1 MTRGRTLLVDDDPD
15 LLRLMSIRM
24 KAAGFEVSAVE
35 SGEKALAKLQVV
47 RPDVVITDLRMDG
60 MDGLELF
67 RTIHDINPTIPVI
80 ILTAHGTIP
89 EAVEATK
96 KGVFSFLSKPFD
108 GKELIE
114 HVDKALQMS
123 GGFKQQP
130 QTEDDAE
137 WRSAILTRSPLMEDL
152 LQQARMIAQ
161 QDISVFIHGPSGS
174 GKELIA
180 NAIHKASPRR
190 EKPFVAINCSAIPE
204 ALLESELFGH
214 RKGSFTGAIKD
225 HKGLFLSASGG
236 TLLLDEIGDMPL
248 ALQAKLLRVLQ
259 ENTVRPI
266 GGNDD
271 IDIDVRVISATHKD
285 LDKAMAEGTFRED
298 LYYRLNVVSLEL
310 PPLNKRREDIPLLAQ
325 HFLKNIALKSKKELS
340 AFSDEAMEL
349 LVGAS
354 WPGNIR
360 QLLNVVEQVA
370 VLTTTP
376 IIPDSLVQ
384 RALKN
389 PAQKIMSYAEAK
401 SRFERQYLCQ
411 LLQIT
416 SGKVSQAARLAKRNR
431 TEFYRLLSRHNI
443 DPAFFKSND
452 SAESESP

>member
-1 MTRGRTLLVDDDPD
+1 MARGRTLLVDDDPD

-24 KAAGFEVSAVE
+24 KAAGFEVTAAE

-60 MDGLELF
+60 MDGLQLF
-67 RTIHDINPTIPVI
+67 NVIHDINPSIPVI

-114 HVDKALQMS
+114 QVDKALQMS
-123 GGFKQQP
+123 GGFKP
-130 QTEDDAE
+130 ETETEENSE
-137 WRSAILTRSPLMEDL
+137 WRSAIITRSTLMEDI
-152 LQQARMIAQ
+152 LQQVRMIAQ

-180 NAIHKASPRR
+180 DAIHKASPRKD
-190 EKPFVAINCSAIPE
+190 KPFVAINCSAIPE

-266 GGNDD
+266 GGSED
-271 IDIDVRVISATHKD
+271 IDVDVRVISATHKD
-285 LDKAMAEGTFRED
+285 LDKAMEEGTFRED
-298 LYYRLNVVSLEL
+298 LYYRLNVVSIDL
-310 PPLNKRREDIPLLAQ
+310 PGLSKRREDIPLLAL
-325 HFLKNIALKSKKELS
+325 HFLKSIASKTKKEIS
-340 AFSDEAMEL
+340 TFSDEAMEL
-349 LVGAS
+349 LVGAP
-354 WPGNIR
+354 WPGNVR

-376 IIPDSLVQ
+376 IIPESLVQ
-384 RALKN
+384 KALKN
-389 PAQKIMSYAEAK
+389 PSQKILSYAEAK

-443 DPAFFKSND
+443 DPTFFKATD
-452 SAESESP
+452 ADTD